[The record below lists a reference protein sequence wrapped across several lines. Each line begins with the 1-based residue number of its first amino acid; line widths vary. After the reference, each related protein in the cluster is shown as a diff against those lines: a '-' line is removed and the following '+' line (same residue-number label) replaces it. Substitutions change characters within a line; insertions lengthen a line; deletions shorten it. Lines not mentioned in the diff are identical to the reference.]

1 MREEFKD
8 CLFNKLIVVSK
19 GENPDKENAS
29 LLCTALMV
37 KFGYNVVKGNY
48 MMDEEVFSFI
58 NDSLYYSPAE
68 PFYRGFPESVK
79 KLFPEELL
87 FNQLL
92 SYYKTYGLE
101 DFSQIQHALIE
112 EGPVEKIALYKRY
125 TTKNIIILSEEEAKN
140 KLDEI
145 ISDMCKGTRPLNNEN
160 YDLLKEYIL
169 EYNNIPEIASKN
181 TLIKLLVDTEN
192 PSLIDT
198 LKLNEFIKVVDYL
211 NYYKYNNKN
220 LNKLNLKNKD
230 RKLLISILNKLLE
243 NSNPDDVKYCL
254 ERRKEWKGIL
264 HHLHY
269 HNNKLN
275 IIYEDKIKSDSS
287 KFESLLNQGYQ
298 LAAMATLHD
307 LKGTSAVLRNLDYI
321 ISKDESKLADIL
333 THLDRFKDE
342 FSPIITIQM
351 ILHYCGF
358 EREEKQFVFS
368 KFNLMKTHSQTTK
381 EMVASKTNKLSKPTV
396 DVLKA
401 YFTKT
406 FYNGYKDL
414 DVGNVYIDP
423 SMKKIALP
431 LNSSTSNS
439 GVGSLTTGSRMPIP
453 KGTIIRA
460 FTYWERVNDIDLSA
474 MLMDKDF
481 CSLREMSWRTYGRSG
496 ANKNGILFS
505 GDQTA
510 GVEGGSEYFDFDLNK
525 IKEYEPNCKYI
536 VLNNNVFSGVNF
548 ADVFCKA
555 GLMVRDSL
563 GSGEV
568 YEPSTVQTSW
578 LINNKSTSCALF
590 AIDLETREI
599 IWLNVGRDSTY
610 RVAGEENQTY
620 IKKYIDVVNYLNI
633 YDLFSAMGNQV
644 KDINE
649 CKSEKDVIVIPKYRE
664 IETKAIIITPQD
676 IEKITAYMERKN

>member
-1 MREEFKD
+1 MRKEFKD
-8 CLFNKLIVVSK
+8 YLFNKLIVVSK

-140 KLDEI
+140 KLNEI

-192 PSLIDT
+192 LSLIDT

-368 KFNLMKTHSQTTK
+368 KFNLMKVHSQTTK

-620 IKKYIDVVNYLNI
+620 IKKYVDVVNYLNI
-633 YDLFSAMGNQV
+633 YDLFFAMGNQV

-649 CKSEKDVIVIPKYRE
+649 CNSEKDVIVIPKYRE